1 MNTNYYYI
9 LQLIFFTTTINL
21 MFSMRSFK
29 SFTAF
34 AIDLLTLD
42 QELNSITVFAITIC
56 NLNVAIIMC
65 IGELENEP

>member
-1 MNTNYYYI
+1 LNTNYYYI
-9 LQLIFFTTTINL
+9 LQLVFFTTTINL
-21 MFSMRSFK
+21 MFSIRSFK

-56 NLNVAIIMC
+56 NLNMAIIMC

>member
-9 LQLIFFTTTINL
+9 LQLVFFTTTINL
-21 MFSMRSFK
+21 MFSIRSFK

-56 NLNVAIIMC
+56 NLNMAIIMC